1 MLTAL
6 THRPSPALNQ
16 CELTFLSSQPIDID
30 QANRQH
36 AAYCDL
42 LRQCGVEVIT
52 LDKNLALPDSVFV
65 EDTALVLDE
74 IAIMTSMGAA
84 SRRAET
90 AVIETELAQFRPIA
104 RLSLPAQMEGGDI
117 LRVGQR
123 LYVGLSTRTNTAGMN
138 ALAEIVAPYGYEVIG
153 VSVTGCL
160 HLKTGCTALDDRT
173 ILLNPDW
180 IDSAP
185 FAEFEQLPVPEA
197 EPFAANILRIGQVIC
212 MHAGFTQTRTLIE
225 QRGYRLEVVDISEFL
240 KAEAGLTCMSL
251 IFNTSVRELPK

>member
-6 THRPSPALNQ
+6 THRPSPALNR
-16 CELTFLSSQPIDID
+16 CELTFLSAHPIDID
-30 QANRQH
+30 LANHQH
-36 AAYCDL
+36 TAYGDL
-42 LRQCGVEVIT
+42 LRRCGAEVIT

-90 AVIETELAQFRPIA
+90 AAIETELARFRPIT
-104 RLSLPAQMEGGDI
+104 RLRLPAQIDGGDI
-117 LRVGQR
+117 LRIGHT
-123 LYVGLSTRTNTAGMN
+123 LYVGQSTRTNAAGMN
-138 ALAEIVAPYGYEVIG
+138 ALAEIVAPYGYEVSG

-173 ILLNPDW
+173 LLLNPHW
-180 IDSAP
+180 IDPAP
-185 FAEFEQLPVPEA
+185 FAGFELIPVPET
-197 EPFAANILRIGQVIC
+197 EPFAANILRIGPIIC
-212 MHAGFTQTRTLIE
+212 MPTDFTQTRTRVE

-251 IFNTSVRELPK
+251 IFNS